1 MTHASVPAEQREI
14 LGISD
19 TLIRLS
25 CGLENE
31 SDLINDLEQA
41 LAAALPEGSYWT
53 AINTKTMPRVKTFSD
68 QMQETRQESIEWI
81 LFDSSRQ

>member
-41 LAAALPEGSYWT
+41 LAAALPEGSY
-53 AINTKTMPRVKTFSD
+53 
-68 QMQETRQESIEWI
+68 
-81 LFDSSRQ
+81 